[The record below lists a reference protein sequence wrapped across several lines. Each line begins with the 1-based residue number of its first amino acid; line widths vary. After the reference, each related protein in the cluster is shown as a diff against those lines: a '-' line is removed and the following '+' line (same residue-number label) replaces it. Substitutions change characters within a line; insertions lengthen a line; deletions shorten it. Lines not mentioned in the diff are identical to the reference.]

1 LEKRSN
7 FGRWVDKQ
15 KDLNELELERASN
28 ISRGT
33 ISKLC
38 SDPNYRPKISTVIK
52 INQGLKKLDKNMDL
66 NDFFFT
72 EVILKNDLKGIT
84 KFNYLGEVL
93 CFKV

>member
-1 LEKRSN
+1 MRLGKKRSN
-7 FGRWVDKQ
+7 FDRWVDKQ

-52 INQGLKKLDKNMDL
+52 INQGLKNLIRIWIQTI
-66 NDFFFT
+66 FFT
-72 EVILKNDLKGIT
+72 EVILKMI
-84 KFNYLGEVL
+84 
-93 CFKV
+93 

>member
-1 LEKRSN
+1 MRLGKKRSN

-33 ISKLC
+33 ISKIC
-38 SDPNYRPKISTVIK
+38 SDPNYRPNISTVIK

-66 NDFFFT
+66 NDFF
-72 EVILKNDLKGIT
+72 
-84 KFNYLGEVL
+84 Y
-93 CFKV
+93 

>member
-1 LEKRSN
+1 MLKLIKKSVIGNETGEKRSN

-66 NDFFFT
+66 NDFFT
-72 EVILKNDLKGIT
+72 EVILKMI
-84 KFNYLGEVL
+84 
-93 CFKV
+93 

>member
-1 LEKRSN
+1 MRLGKKRSN

-15 KDLNELELERASN
+15 KDLYELELERASN

-52 INQGLKKLDKNMDL
+52 INQGLQKLDKNMDL
-66 NDFFFT
+66 NDFF
-72 EVILKNDLKGIT
+72 
-84 KFNYLGEVL
+84 Y
-93 CFKV
+93 